1 MQNLTSDAN
10 DLESEDTI
18 YFDKSDKLLFKP
30 ALNDTDSGV
39 EQLDVEVQDSSI
51 SFSPQSS
58 AFHEQPTNLF
68 K

>member
-30 ALNDTDSGV
+30 ALNETESGV
-39 EQLDVEVQDSSI
+39 EQLDVEVEDSSI
-51 SFSPQSS
+51 SFSP
-58 AFHEQPTNLF
+58 
-68 K
+68 